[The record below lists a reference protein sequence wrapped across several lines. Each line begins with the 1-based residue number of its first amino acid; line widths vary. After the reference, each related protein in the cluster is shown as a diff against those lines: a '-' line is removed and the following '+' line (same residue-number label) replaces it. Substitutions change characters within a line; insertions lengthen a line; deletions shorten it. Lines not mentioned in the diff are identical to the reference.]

1 MGQQWVT
8 IGENRHQQLFSSP
21 KYICVQGH
29 IQLYQVRVL
38 YVKKLLEI
46 LTRPNFLK

>member
-1 MGQQWVT
+1 MGQQWVA

-21 KYICVQGH
+21 KYTCVQGH
-29 IQLYQVRVL
+29 IQLYKVRVS

-46 LTRPNFLK
+46 LARLSFLK